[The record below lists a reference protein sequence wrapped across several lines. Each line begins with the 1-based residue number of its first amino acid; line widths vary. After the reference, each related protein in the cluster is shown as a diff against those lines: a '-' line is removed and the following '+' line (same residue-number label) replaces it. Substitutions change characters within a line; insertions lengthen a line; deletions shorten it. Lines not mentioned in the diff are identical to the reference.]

1 MKKWIAI
8 AVILMCCLV
17 YAIVKLSI
25 SEDQNAYKQTEETQ
39 SVQQIN
45 ADNTDQ
51 ATPAEETQSAKQINA
66 DNTDKATPEEDFG
79 SDRPVVQVDVPAAQ
93 VEAVIKAFSEFKS
106 AIVNED
112 YEQAWMLVSE
122 VVKPKMS
129 FEEFKKGIAGAGN
142 EMAKAIIRPE
152 SSISIEGRVGLLLT
166 GASNEANEDSEGSM
180 YFFFIEE
187 NGQWKFYGV
196 EPAQNVDTSKE

>member
-1 MKKWIAI
+1 MKKFIVI

-17 YAIVKLSI
+17 YAIVKLSM
-25 SEDQNAYKQTEETQ
+25 SEYQSMSENQNAYNQ
-39 SVQQIN
+39 
-45 ADNTDQ
+45 
-51 ATPAEETQSAKQINA
+51 PEETQSAKQINA
-66 DNTDKATPEEDFG
+66 NNTDKAIPEEDSGFAV
-79 SDRPVVQVDVPAAQ
+79 PVVQVAVPAVQ

-112 YEQAWMLVSE
+112 YKQAWMLVSE
-122 VVKPKMS
+122 VVKPEMS
-129 FEEFKKGIAGAGN
+129 FEKFKKGVTGAGN

-166 GASNEANEDSEGSM
+166 GPSNEANEDGM

>member
-17 YAIVKLSI
+17 YAIVKLSM
-25 SEDQNAYKQTEETQ
+25 SEDQNVDGTTEEKQ
-39 SVQQIN
+39 S
-45 ADNTDQ
+45 T
-51 ATPAEETQSAKQINA
+51 KQINA
-66 DNTDKATPEEDFG
+66 GNTDKATPEESSG
-79 SDRPVVQVDVPAAQ
+79 SPVPADQ

-129 FEEFKKGIAGAGN
+129 FEEFKKGLAGAGN

-166 GASNEANEDSEGSM
+166 GPSNEANEDSEGSM

-196 EPAQNVDTSKE
+196 EPAQNVDTWKE

>member
-17 YAIVKLSI
+17 YAIVKLSM
-25 SEDQNAYKQTEETQ
+25 SEDQNMSQNQTAYKQ
-39 SVQQIN
+39 
-45 ADNTDQ
+45 
-51 ATPAEETQSAKQINA
+51 AEKTQSAKQINA
-66 DNTDKATPEEDFG
+66 DNTDKATPEEDSG
-79 SDRPVVQVDVPAAQ
+79 SAVPVVQVDVPAAQ

-122 VVKPKMS
+122 VVKSRIS
-129 FEEFKKGIAGAGN
+129 FEKFKEGVAGAGN

-166 GASNEANEDSEGSM
+166 GPSNEANEASEGSM

>member
-8 AVILMCCLV
+8 AVILVCCLV
-17 YAIVKLSI
+17 YAIVKLSM
-25 SEDQNAYKQTEETQ
+25 SEDQNMSQNQ
-39 SVQQIN
+39 N
-45 ADNTDQ
+45 ANRRAQ
-51 ATPAEETQSAKQINA
+51 ETQSAKQINA
-66 DNTDKATPEEDFG
+66 DNTDKATPEEGPD
-79 SDRPVVQVDVPAAQ
+79 SAVPAAQ
-93 VEAVIKAFSEFKS
+93 VEAVTKVFGEFQS
-106 AIVNED
+106 AIKNED

-129 FEEFKKGIAGAGN
+129 FEEFKKGLAGAGN

-166 GASNEANEDSEGSM
+166 GPSNEANEDSEGSM
-180 YFFFIEE
+180 YFFFIKE